1 MINQSEIDIALA
13 AADQPIMIES
23 AVQLQ
28 QAVKDWLNCEVIGI
42 DTEFVRET
50 TWRANLGLIQLS
62 DGEKVW
68 LVDPLK
74 TGSLKPLAALFEDQS
89 IIKILH
95 APSEDL
101 DVLLYNTGAV
111 PKPLFDTQIAC
122 AMLGQSLQMGYH
134 KTVEWLLDITI
145 DKGETRSNWCKRPL
159 RPAQLHYAALDVCL
173 LPMMYRQLLTS
184 LQELNRESWLEEDCA
199 RSLTRALTPADPEQ
213 AWRRINGNGR
223 LDGQSLAI
231 LQSLATWRDKEA
243 ERRNLAR
250 GFVIKD
256 NALMTIANQQPD
268 SLAALSELEVWH
280 PKAIQKHGHNLIG
293 VIEKIVRQGHTAEPP
308 ETLKPEHRKLM
319 SDMRRLVLSV
329 ATKLAVDPALLASKR
344 ELESL
349 ILSPAGEPL
358 PERFLG
364 WRKELITNGLM
375 ELKDKHIEG
384 PGNTTTR

>member
-1 MINQSEIDIALA
+1 MINQSEIKIALA
-13 AADQPIMIES
+13 AANQPIMVES
-23 AVQLQ
+23 AAQLQ

-50 TWRANLGLIQLS
+50 TWRANLGLVQLS
-62 DGEKVW
+62 DGERVW

-74 TGSLKPLAALFEDQS
+74 TGPLEPLSALFEDQS
-89 IIKILH
+89 ISKILH

-101 DVLLYNTGAV
+101 DVLLYSTGAV

-134 KTVEWLLDITI
+134 TTVEWLLNISI

-173 LPMMYRQLLTS
+173 LPMMYQQLLAR
-184 LQELNRESWLEEDCA
+184 LQELGRGNWLVEDCA
-199 RSLTRALTPADPEQ
+199 RSLTRALTPADPELS
-213 AWRRINGNGR
+213 WRRINGNGR

-256 NALMTIANQQPD
+256 KALLTIANRQPE
-268 SLAALSELEVWH
+268 SLDALSELDVWH
-280 PKAIQKHGHNLIG
+280 PKAIQRHGHTLIG
-293 VIEKIVRQGHTAEPP
+293 VIEKIIRQGHTAEPP
-308 ETLKPEHRKLM
+308 EVLEPEHRKLM

-349 ILSPAGEPL
+349 ILSPTGEPL

-364 WRKELITNGLM
+364 WRKELITDGLI
-375 ELKDKHIEG
+375 ELKD
-384 PGNTTTR
+384 RQ